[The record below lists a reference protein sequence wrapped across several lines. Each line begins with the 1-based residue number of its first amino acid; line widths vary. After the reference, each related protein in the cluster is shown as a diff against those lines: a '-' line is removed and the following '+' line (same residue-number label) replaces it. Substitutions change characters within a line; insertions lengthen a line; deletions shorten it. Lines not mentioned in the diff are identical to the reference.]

1 MGSLSEIDEKRRRFL
16 LQVLATAAFTT
27 TVGCSTSSTGLTS
40 ELPAGRSIHA
50 LTGDVRVNGVPASVL
65 TLISPGDIIETFDRS
80 FVIFVVQKDAFILRS
95 NSIMTLP
102 GRTAIP
108 GIISTAFTL
117 ERGKA
122 LSVLASRRTNI
133 STPSAVIGVRGTGVY
148 VEAEPDLSY
157 VCVCYGTSDVTTRD
171 NPGITETIVSD
182 HHTARYIL
190 ADKSASQRIIPAPF
204 KNHDDQ
210 ELLLI
215 ETLVGRTPPFI
226 VPRGVTRT
234 RGSYL

>member
-16 LQVLATAAFTT
+16 LQVLASAAVTT

-65 TLISPGDIIETFDRS
+65 TPISPGDIIETFDRS

-102 GRTAIP
+102 GRTATP

-215 ETLVGRTPPFI
+215 ETLVGRSPPFI

>member
-16 LQVLATAAFTT
+16 LQVLASAAFTT

-226 VPRGVTRT
+226 VPRGVIRT